1 MNIQTKKLPK
11 NLLEITVEIPFSEIK
26 PFYQRALEEFGEE
39 IKIPGFRPG
48 KAPLEMVKNE
58 IGEIKILEE
67 GAEKMLNDKYPEIM
81 EKALHSDQGK
91 KSIPAGP
98 PQIQIQKLAMDNP
111 GIFKLTVPL
120 IPTVKLGNYRRI
132 KIEKKEK
139 IEIKDEETEKVIDE
153 LRHIQA
159 KESAVDREIR
169 TQDKVQID
177 LDLFIDKVPL
187 ENGQIKDFHCLIGND
202 QYLPGLSENLK
213 GLRRGEEKEFS
224 FTYPADHYDKKLAG
238 KKVDFRA
245 KIKNIYQVDLPE
257 LNDEFAKNVGPFKT
271 VSEFKEKIK
280 ENLLREKKNK
290 EEQKTEMEILNKLI
304 EVSEFEEL
312 PEILI
317 EHELDKMLDELQDSI
332 VNGQAGSFKFEDYLK
347 AIKKTEEDLRKD
359 LVPQAEK
366 RIKIALA
373 IREISLTEKIEPEK
387 KEIDEE
393 LAKLKKIYQNQ
404 EQAIKNLESETG
416 IIYVKNLVVN
426 RKVIEWLKN
435 KLNVKA

>member
-1 MNIQTKKLPK
+1 
-11 NLLEITVEIPFSEIK
+11 
-26 PFYQRALEEFGEE
+26 
-39 IKIPGFRPG
+39 
-48 KAPLEMVKNE
+48 
-58 IGEIKILEE
+58 
-67 GAEKMLNDKYPEIM
+67 
-81 EKALHSDQGK
+81 
-91 KSIPAGP
+91 
-98 PQIQIQKLAMDNP
+98 
-111 GIFKLTVPL
+111 
-120 IPTVKLGNYRRI
+120 
-132 KIEKKEK
+132 
-139 IEIKDEETEKVIDE
+139 
-153 LRHIQA
+153 
-159 KESAVDREIR
+159 
-169 TQDKVQID
+169 VQID